1 MNKNINMNISKDRR
15 HGRRYNKE
23 ELRKNFKEII
33 DQTLKF
39 RLPVTGITV

>member
-23 ELRKNFKEII
+23 ELKNFKEII
-33 DQTLKF
+33 YQTLKF